1 MKQSVLSDLDA
12 KLFKKYNLFRFH
24 TTLVD
29 KLKTILEFNLWREG
43 FDHKQQKSAFLFN
56 SWKSWFKEKTG
67 RIRLLHVLTWS
78 EVFISENWESISTQK
93 NVEKYHQSIQDSAFG
108 HKINKDHLYLAE
120 KSYTGH
126 INIQWVCD

>member
-43 FDHKQQKSAFLFN
+43 FDHKQQKSTFLFN
-56 SWKSWFKEKTG
+56 S
-67 RIRLLHVLTWS
+67 
-78 EVFISENWESISTQK
+78 
-93 NVEKYHQSIQDSAFG
+93 
-108 HKINKDHLYLAE
+108 
-120 KSYTGH
+120 
-126 INIQWVCD
+126 